1 MQNDV
6 LQVEYAGEG
15 GQCQHK
21 VPAGEQ
27 DLGVPGD
34 PILGRTGSCGEKRKG
49 LRGHSYP
56 HVPDAYKSFFCD
68 NIRAAKVFIWKQ
80 ERSSRG
86 HQALWQQCWWCHR
99 AQPMIHINTPKCE
112 HLTSD
117 ACILFKHLNSVSVFK
132 FLSIKISTNTNER
145 GIYLALLDNNMFSA

>member
-34 PILGRTGSCGEKRKG
+34 PILGRTGRVERQAGI
-49 LRGHSYP
+49 GHPKLVGSNTGI
-56 HVPDAYKSFFCD
+56 V
-68 NIRAAKVFIWKQ
+68 AKVLF
-80 ERSSRG
+80 
-86 HQALWQQCWWCHR
+86 CH
-99 AQPMIHINTPKCE
+99 IG
-112 HLTSD
+112 
-117 ACILFKHLNSVSVFK
+117 NSK
-132 FLSIKISTNTNER
+132 K
-145 GIYLALLDNNMFSA
+145 